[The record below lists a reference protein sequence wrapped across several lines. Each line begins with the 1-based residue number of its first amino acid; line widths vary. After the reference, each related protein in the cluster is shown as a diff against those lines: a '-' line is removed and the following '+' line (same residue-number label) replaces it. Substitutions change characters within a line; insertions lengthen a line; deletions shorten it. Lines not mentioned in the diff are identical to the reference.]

1 MRSDLHSLLSRHIWL
16 SPIAFNFTFRKES
29 FNQGVVFLD
38 LDGTIW
44 PDEGPGS
51 ILEIPNF
58 SKFLDAN
65 YSVLGDN
72 CGQRK
77 IVFVTNQTLFAR
89 SSTHSLHQLLTYT
102 LRIIQLMRFFRS
114 IALLVCH
121 HHPSAKNSKLRRPCI
136 YRKPSG
142 LLLYRLYNF
151 FPYSKK
157 KSILV
162 GDRITDM
169 LSGELS
175 QIGKLILIFNDRM
188 FELNDFSQNLEGSYS
203 FFSVI
208 PNFDLITLE
217 KIRSSDV

>member
-1 MRSDLHSLLSRHIWL
+1 MRSALYSLSSRHIWL
-16 SPIAFNFTFRKES
+16 SPRALNFASRKES
-29 FNQGVVFLD
+29 LTQGVVFLD
-38 LDGTIW
+38 LDGTLW
-44 PDEGPGS
+44 PDNGPGG

-58 SKFLDAN
+58 STFLDAN
-65 YSVLGDN
+65 YSILGND
-72 CGQRK
+72 CGKRK

-89 SSTHSLHQLLTYT
+89 SSTHSLNRLLTYT
-102 LRIIQLMRFFRS
+102 LRIIQLMTFFRS
-114 IALLVCH
+114 IAFLVCH
-121 HHPSAKNSKLRRPCI
+121 HHPSAKNSRLRRACV
-136 YRKPSG
+136 YRKPSS
-142 LLLYRLYNF
+142 LPLDRLYSF

-162 GDRITDM
+162 GDRITDV

-175 QIGKLILIFNDRM
+175 QIGKSILIYNAKM
-188 FELNDFSQNLEGSYS
+188 FELNDSVHNLEGSYS